1 MNTFGYAL
9 LWLMLLGFVLLIVAL
24 TRPGRS
30 SRSAAAPPHNSL
42 NGARPV
48 PVPRPANRGPGAG
61 IWLLMWGGGS
71 VFASMWFLDSTA
83 GGGCD
88 GGLCILRYVVLP
100 LIWLGVGVAV
110 WIVKM
115 LMQRADNQ

>member
-1 MNTFGYAL
+1 MNAFGYML
-9 LWLMLLGFVLLIVAL
+9 LWAMLIGFVLLIVAL
-24 TRPGRS
+24 TRPGRP
-30 SRSAAAPPHNSL
+30 SRSAAAPPHNPL
-42 NGARPV
+42 NGGRPV
-48 PVPRPANRGPGAG
+48 PVPRPVNSGPGAG
-61 IWLLMWGGGS
+61 AWLLMWGGGS
-71 VFASMWFLDSTA
+71 VFASMWFLNSTA

-100 LIWLGVGVAV
+100 PIWLAVGVAV

>member
-9 LWLMLLGFVLLIVAL
+9 LWLMLLGFVLLLVAL

-30 SRSAAAPPHNSL
+30 SRSADALPHNPLS
-42 NGARPV
+42 GAR
-48 PVPRPANRGPGAG
+48 PVPRPANSGPGAG

-71 VFASMWFLDSTA
+71 VFASMWSLNSTA

-100 LIWLGVGVAV
+100 PIWLGVGVAV

-115 LMQRADNQ
+115 LIQRIDNQ